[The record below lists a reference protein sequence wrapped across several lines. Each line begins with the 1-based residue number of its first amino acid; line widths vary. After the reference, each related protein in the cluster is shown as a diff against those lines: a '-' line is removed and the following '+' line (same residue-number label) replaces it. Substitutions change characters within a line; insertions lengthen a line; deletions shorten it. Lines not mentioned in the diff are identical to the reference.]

1 MRSLASH
8 RLHVI
13 GIAALVLA
21 IQAGCSSE
29 TQPPKATYTVE
40 EYLAKPDVMKAKL
53 RECTNNPGELQDHPD
68 CINVKAAAKQDGIGS
83 YKDLKPLKFPLPGE
97 TRGSESAPPK

>member
-1 MRSLASH
+1 MHTLPSQ

-13 GIAALVLA
+13 GIAALVLT

-29 TQPPKATYTVE
+29 AQPPKATYTVE

-53 RECTNNPGELQDHPD
+53 RECTNNPGELQNHPD
-68 CINVKAAAKQDGIGS
+68 CVNVKAAARQDGIGS

-97 TRGSESAPPK
+97 TSESSPPK